1 MSRLG
6 MNLPGGAKR
15 RPQMTVYTGMLFIA
29 VVSLATACAMVFLA
43 GQKIGP
49 GGDAFGSHAAA
60 KKSGSY
66 EALKLGK

>member
-1 MSRLG
+1 MSQLG
-6 MNLPGGAKR
+6 MNLPGGARR

-49 GGDAFGSHAAA
+49 GGDDRGMARRRARDR
-60 KKSGSY
+60 SGP
-66 EALKLGK
+66 ARVA

>member
-1 MSRLG
+1 
-6 MNLPGGAKR
+6 
-15 RPQMTVYTGMLFIA
+15 MTVYTGMLFIA
-29 VVSLATACAMVFLA
+29 VVALAAACAMVFLA

-49 GGDAFGSHAAA
+49 GGEAFGSHAAA